1 MPLVSEMV
9 HPRGL
14 DFANQRKVVILRD
27 VKDMAWDDI
36 ADQVVNLAG
45 EPSTRDCVCLYMCTS
60 LQRKNQ

>member
-36 ADQVVNLAG
+36 ADQVVMGPL
-45 EPSTRDCVCLYMCTS
+45 CLPGAS
-60 LQRKNQ
+60 LERQIQ